1 MWRQVVLDPLK
12 QWGFSQQVEKII
24 GVKMV
29 RMMVDPLLLMSP
41 GFTGI
46 VHVSWRPCGPLFG

>member
-1 MWRQVVLDPLK
+1 MRRQVVLYPLK
-12 QWGFSQQVEKII
+12 QGGFSQQVEKII

-41 GFTGI
+41 GFMGI

>member
-1 MWRQVVLDPLK
+1 MRRQVVLDPLK

-29 RMMVDPLLLMSP
+29 RMMLDPLLLMSP
-41 GFTGI
+41 GFMGI
-46 VHVSWRPCGPLFG
+46 VDVSWRPCGPLFG